1 MPNLE
6 TSTCQGDSKC
16 ENKEKYFEGA
26 SSKIIQESFGSNNYE
41 NEEKKGKL
49 IQFFKFLS

>member
-6 TSTCQGDSKC
+6 TSTCKGDSKC
-16 ENKEKYFEGA
+16 ENKEKNYEGA
-26 SSKIIQESFGSNNYE
+26 SSKIIQESFSSGSCE

-49 IQFFKFLS
+49 SQFLL